1 MRREGY
7 EFQVSTPRVLFKEIG
22 GKLHEPMEHLVVD
35 VPEESVGSVMEE
47 MGRRKGELIHMA
59 PQGNR
64 MRVEFSIP
72 SRGLFGYRSDF
83 MTATRGEGIMTSVF
97 DGYQP
102 YKGDIPRRVT
112 GSLIAFETGE
122 AVVYGLYNAQE
133 RGSLFIGA
141 GVQVYEG
148 MIVGQSP
155 KSGDIAVNVCKKKHL
170 TNTRSSG
177 SDDALRLTPP
187 RRMSL
192 EDALEFIGDDELVE
206 VTPKNIRLRKR
217 ILDNAQRMKA
227 IMKK

>member
-1 MRREGY
+1 MSSRSALPGCCLRRSAA
-7 EFQVSTPRVLFKEIG
+7 Q
-22 GKLHEPMEHLVVD
+22 LHEPIEHLVVD

-122 AVVYGLYNAQE
+122 AVVYG
-133 RGSLFIGA
+133 F
-141 GVQVYEG
+141 V
-148 MIVGQSP
+148 
-155 KSGDIAVNVCKKKHL
+155 
-170 TNTRSSG
+170 
-177 SDDALRLTPP
+177 
-187 RRMSL
+187 
-192 EDALEFIGDDELVE
+192 
-206 VTPKNIRLRKR
+206 
-217 ILDNAQRMKA
+217 
-227 IMKK
+227 